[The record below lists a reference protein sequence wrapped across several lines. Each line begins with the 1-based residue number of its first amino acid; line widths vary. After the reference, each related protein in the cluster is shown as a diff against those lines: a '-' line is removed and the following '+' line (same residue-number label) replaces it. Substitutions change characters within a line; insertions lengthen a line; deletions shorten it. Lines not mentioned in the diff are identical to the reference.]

1 MSPEPG
7 TEHLL
12 CMYLNKRI
20 KLRSREGHWGNLV
33 HTGRTEAAS
42 VSRPSAPSP
51 HPCPIFLLAWD
62 HLGLLELGGG
72 GWGLVPRGMAV
83 SGESKGNSPF
93 PGACVR
99 EATSQGV
106 HSVSSHPGAPGSRV
120 PLSIPGRAES
130 FSVAS

>member
-20 KLRSREGHWGNLV
+20 KLRSREGQWGNPV

-51 HPCPIFLLAWD
+51 HLCPVFLLAWD

-72 GWGLVPRGMAV
+72 GWGLGPRGTAV

-93 PGACVR
+93 PGACVG
-99 EATSQGV
+99 EATNRGV
-106 HSVSSHPGAPGSRV
+106 HSVSGHLGAPGSHV
-120 PLSIPGRAES
+120 PLSIAGGAES
-130 FSVAS
+130 F